1 MGNGNFRLINYGFP
15 HKRES
20 GDRSKSCSKGNN
32 LLPALSALRT
42 PHSALRGLISK
53 SPVPT
58 APSWR
63 RLARFASVVI
73 SLIFLVPLQ
82 AQADAD
88 ICGPESTGSH
98 ALLQQ
103 KPEWYSDKLKEL
115 EIVYSNVHTE
125 LERAATRNKYI
136 DMRLEID
143 EENFRKFASDICA
156 RGINLSVSGSAEVT
170 FKIQKKSYSG
180 FEAML
185 IFKKLQ
191 ALHSA
196 KIAKTKAAMRAA
208 KQKNDKAYSLMDAKQ
223 ELLDLDWTLMLYT
236 AINEVEKIKLE
247 AMEKAASGVPAN

>member
-1 MGNGNFRLINYGFP
+1 M
-15 HKRES
+15 
-20 GDRSKSCSKGNN
+20 
-32 LLPALSALRT
+32 
-42 PHSALRGLISK
+42 
-53 SPVPT
+53 
-58 APSWR
+58 
-63 RLARFASVVI
+63 
-73 SLIFLVPLQ
+73 PLH

-136 DMRLEID
+136 DMRLKID

-156 RGINLSVSGSAEVT
+156 RGIYLSVSGSAEVA
-170 FKIQKKSYSG
+170 FKVQKKSYSG

-196 KIAKTKAAMRAA
+196 KIVKTKAA

-223 ELLDLDWTLMLYT
+223 ELLDMDWTLMLFA